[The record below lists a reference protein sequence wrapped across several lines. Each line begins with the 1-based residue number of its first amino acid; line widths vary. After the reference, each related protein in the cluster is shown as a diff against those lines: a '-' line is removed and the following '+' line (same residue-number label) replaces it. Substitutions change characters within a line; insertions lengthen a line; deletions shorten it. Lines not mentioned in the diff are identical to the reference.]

1 MHKLATTF
9 VCIGLLAATAALAGP
24 PIPGNY
30 QSTDMGGAIS
40 TGRYTEGWFPGG
52 GALLPGTTLN
62 AESWNGAALGTEWKY
77 SCATEVAPA
86 VLIHST
92 VNASGFGQKTY
103 MKQFVGGRIWLSG
116 TGPWANGDVDYP
128 GTIDSYTEF
137 ETIQYSNFLPVA
149 AVTNVSA
156 TAHFDAYPAACMTF
170 AIANGSQVGSTAWG
184 MTPPAN
190 YPAFL
195 DGTTCAAGAPE
206 GAWWNMLTLTLSV
219 SSGCATPTKASSWGS
234 LKAMYR

>member
-1 MHKLATTF
+1 MKSFATTL
-9 VCIGLLAATAALAGP
+9 VLLGAFATVAFAGP
-24 PIPGNY
+24 PLPGNY
-30 QSTDMGGAIS
+30 QSSDLGGPLS
-40 TGRYTEGWFPGG
+40 TGRYTEGWFAGG

-77 SCATEVAPA
+77 SCASEVAPA
-86 VLIHST
+86 VLIHNT
-92 VNASGFGQKTY
+92 VNASGFGQKTF

-116 TGPWANGDVDYP
+116 TGPWGNGDATYE
-128 GTIDSYTEF
+128 GTLDSYTEF
-137 ETIQYSNFLPVA
+137 ETVQYSNFLPVA

-156 TAHFDAYPAACMTF
+156 TAHFDAYPSSCLTF
-170 AIANGSQVGSTAWG
+170 AIANGSQAGSTAWG

-195 DGTTCAAGAPE
+195 ATDCSPTATE